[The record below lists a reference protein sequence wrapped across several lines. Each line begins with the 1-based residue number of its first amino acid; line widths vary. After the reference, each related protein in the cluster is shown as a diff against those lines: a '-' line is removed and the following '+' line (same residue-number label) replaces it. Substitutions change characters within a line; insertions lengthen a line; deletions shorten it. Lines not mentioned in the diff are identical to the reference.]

1 MTPVAAL
8 ARGALVLAAV
18 LLAVTLGARGLSP
31 VPDLALVLVVAW
43 ALLRGPLVGAAAGL
57 ATGWLVDLV
66 PPGPTHL
73 GVTALVYAAA
83 GYLAGRS
90 RVEGPVAAPRVAV
103 VALGAAVLV
112 EAVAVVG
119 ALTVSAPVDV
129 VEVGLRCLLTATVA
143 AFAVPLVLGA
153 ERSLVRRRF
162 G

>member
-1 MTPVAAL
+1 MTPAAAVARAV
-8 ARGALVLAAV
+8 LVLGAV

-31 VPDLALVLVVAW
+31 LPDLALVLVVAW

-73 GVTALVYAAA
+73 GVTALVHAAA
-83 GYLAGRS
+83 GYLAGRA

-103 VALGAAVLV
+103 VALGAAALV

-119 ALTVSAPVDV
+119 ALAVSAPVDLA
-129 VEVGLRCLLTATVA
+129 EVALRCLLTATA
-143 AFAVPLVLGA
+143 AAVVVPLVVGA